1 MSQSDKLHPCQKCGA
16 CCASFRVSF
25 YWREAESKEQN
36 NAVPQG
42 HWVDTTSQLR
52 SMKGTDVKHSPK
64 CVALKGRI
72 GHFVNCEIYEN
83 RPSPCR
89 RFKASYEDGQ
99 NVPRCDEA
107 REKHGLR
114 PLCKQDWD
122 NTSIKPES
130 ITDSEI

>member
-1 MSQSDKLHPCQKCGA
+1 MSKTDQLHPCQKCGA

-25 YWREAESKEQN
+25 YWREAEYKEQN

-42 HWVDTTSQLR
+42 LWVDTTSQLR
-52 SMKGTDVKHSPK
+52 SMKGTDVKYSPK

-72 GHFVNCEIYEN
+72 GDFVSCEIYKN
-83 RPSPCR
+83 RPSPCH

-99 NVPRCDEA
+99 IHARCDEA

-114 PLCKQDWD
+114 PLRREDWD
-122 NTSIKPES
+122 NNSIKPEH